1 MKATNKTLYTEK
13 SIVSETPREFC
24 RRVPST
30 YLGSSKTNT
39 NLIKEIFANSVDEV
53 VLEHGNTINV
63 IADIDKNRYVV
74 QDFGQGF
81 LINAGIDEKG
91 RTILQRSFEVMNTS
105 GKTTTDGVYSG
116 TSLGVNGVGAKA
128 SNWLSTKLIVR
139 TVRDGEYEKLWY
151 KDGLFE
157 KREVGKA
164 NEPSGTVVEWYPDP
178 QFFATNE
185 PDYNFLLVF
194 FEEVSAL
201 IPNLTTNFTYIK
213 GGKKKEHTF
222 HIPEGINYL
231 VTERVGDKELFSNR
245 FIVDRTMGSEK
256 ISMCLTYTSDYS
268 EKIVSFVNLGKTE
281 GGEHISAFKSVF
293 TRTLNKYA
301 QETNKLKAKEKNLT
315 SNELMEGLYVIFN
328 VTTTTVK
335 YDAQNKNVVDYI
347 DSTLI
352 NQTISGDFA
361 TWLMNNPNEA
371 DIILER
377 ALVARRAREAS
388 KKAKEKIRE
397 TAKKDK
403 TSLFGDFPTKL
414 ADAYPKNRNDR
425 SKCEIF
431 ICLKG
436 DTKIK
441 LLNGTDVEIESLV
454 DKKDFWV
461 YSSDLGGR
469 MVPAKV
475 SSVFKTQEVSRL
487 LRIRLSDGS
496 HVECTPEHK
505 FLDRLTGEWVE
516 AKTLVAGQSLYSIK
530 TKIGTRI
537 NTKDRPEIWIPG
549 HYTKYNS
556 KTRVKQGRW
565 VPLHRYIKS
574 FFEELKQGYDVHH
587 KDLNRLNND
596 PENLLQLPKK
606 EHLAIHNRINYD
618 NGIMKY
624 EDKHFT
630 EESRYRMQYG
640 SHFRTEEGVERQRE
654 AARKSWE
661 NDRHNPNRTWARYN
675 ANERYDEQGRDKTLV
690 AKYLKCVKAF
700 LDNGVDV
707 TPENW
712 KKHKQRL
719 LYPLAPNYTTIVD
732 VFGSIDTAIEEAKNY
747 NLSVISIEEVHYE
760 NAIPVYCLNVEN
772 EYHSFVLE
780 NGLVTHNC
788 EGDSASVNIKDTRDS
803 TFQACFPVRGKVL
816 NCLKATTD
824 KVYANAE
831 ISGLVKALGLK
842 VDENT
847 GKLVYDAK
855 KLRYSKIIIAC
866 FTGDTKVK
874 SLDGNSYS
882 FKELVDNNVKTLW
895 TYSIDKNGNVVP
907 SLAKNIRKIKETNK
921 LVKITLDNGKVIK
934 CTLDHKFMLPDLSYE
949 EAQNLKVGQSLMP
962 IYTKI
967 ENKHEMYF
975 DRNSGKYKYTHD
987 LVGNTILAKEK
998 EDALDRLQNEEHYP
1012 SQDHIC
1018 IHHKGVFAQNNSL
1031 NNTPE
1036 NLEWLTLKEHF
1047 IEHSKLN
1054 KTDRGKEYFR
1064 ELHKEG
1070 KLKNWGETY
1079 NGSEKHIE
1087 DVKNAWKE
1095 GKYANCYNHFAEYNK
1110 TQANKDSCKKSNS
1123 NPLHILHSKQTKS
1136 LKTLKYLIENGFE
1149 VNEENYNY
1157 NKCQGAVLFSNLN
1170 TLFSSLEEAIEL
1182 SNNVDISNY
1191 SLKREQD
1198 NNVEVWKRS
1207 RVASVIKKL
1216 VDKGLE
1222 LNEENYN
1229 SVRNKKDKDPK
1240 FETILTVFD
1249 SYDDA
1254 YEAGKHYNHKIV
1266 DIEYLDV
1273 ENEPVYCMEVPEYH
1287 NFLLDADVVIHNC
1300 DGDSDGNHIS
1310 LLLIT
1315 ALNWLCPEL
1324 LTNGHVY
1331 RVYSA
1336 LFKVTFPD
1344 GTYLLFQD
1352 DKSFDAWR
1360 EKNPNKKYK
1369 VTRAKGLGELTKEEA
1384 YEQLTQVSTR
1394 NLKQLEVSDY
1404 DEFMRVLTI
1413 AMGEDSTQR
1422 SELLDIHYEEMG
1434 VE

>member
-1 MKATNKTLYTEK
+1 MVKKDKTLYTET

-39 NLIKEIFANSVDEV
+39 NLIKEVYANSVDEA

-63 IADIDKNRYVV
+63 SVDIDKNKYVV

-81 LINAGIDEKG
+81 LINAGIDENG
-91 RTILQRSFEVMNTS
+91 ETVMQRSFDVMNTS
-105 GKTTTDGVYSG
+105 GKTSADGVYGGSA
-116 TSLGVNGVGAKA
+116 LGVNGIGAKLT
-128 SNWLSTKLIVR
+128 NWLSSKLIA
-139 TVRDGEYEKLWY
+139 TSVRDGEYEKLWF
-151 KDGLFE
+151 KDGIFQ
-157 KREVGKA
+157 KRELGKTS
-164 NEPSGTVVEWYPDP
+164 EHSGTTVEWYPDK
-178 QFFATNE
+178 QFFASNE
-185 PDYNFLLVF
+185 PDFSFLCEY
-194 FEEVSAL
+194 FEEIGAL
-201 IPNLTTNFTYIK
+201 VPNLTTNFTYNK
-213 GGKKKEHTF
+213 GGKEKKFTYF
-222 HIPEGINYL
+222 IPDGLDHL

-245 FIVDRTMGSEK
+245 FIIDRTIGTDS

-268 EKIVSFVNLGKTE
+268 DNITSFVNLGKTE
-281 GGEHISAFKSVF
+281 GGDHISAFKSVF

-335 YDAQNKNVVDYI
+335 YDAQNKSRI
-347 DSTLI
+347 DSIDANII

-361 TWLMNNPNEA
+361 TWLMNNPNES

-431 ICLKG
+431 I
-436 DTKIK
+436 
-441 LLNGTDVEIESLV
+441 
-454 DKKDFWV
+454 
-461 YSSDLGGR
+461 
-469 MVPAKV
+469 
-475 SSVFKTQEVSRL
+475 
-487 LRIRLSDGS
+487 
-496 HVECTPEHK
+496 
-505 FLDRLTGEWVE
+505 
-516 AKTLVAGQSLYSIK
+516 
-530 TKIGTRI
+530 
-537 NTKDRPEIWIPG
+537 
-549 HYTKYNS
+549 
-556 KTRVKQGRW
+556 
-565 VPLHRYIKS
+565 
-574 FFEELKQGYDVHH
+574 
-587 KDLNRLNND
+587 
-596 PENLLQLPKK
+596 
-606 EHLAIHNRINYD
+606 
-618 NGIMKY
+618 
-624 EDKHFT
+624 
-630 EESRYRMQYG
+630 
-640 SHFRTEEGVERQRE
+640 
-654 AARKSWE
+654 
-661 NDRHNPNRTWARYN
+661 
-675 ANERYDEQGRDKTLV
+675 
-690 AKYLKCVKAF
+690 
-700 LDNGVDV
+700 
-707 TPENW
+707 
-712 KKHKQRL
+712 
-719 LYPLAPNYTTIVD
+719 
-732 VFGSIDTAIEEAKNY
+732 
-747 NLSVISIEEVHYE
+747 
-760 NAIPVYCLNVEN
+760 
-772 EYHSFVLE
+772 
-780 NGLVTHNC
+780 C

-882 FKELVDNNVKTLW
+882 FKELVDNDVKTLW

-998 EDALDRLQNEEHYP
+998 EDALDRLQNEEHFP

-1054 KTDRGKEYFR
+1054 KTDKGKEYFR

-1110 TQANKDSCKKSNS
+1110 TQANRDSCKKSNS

-1136 LKTLKYLIENGFE
+1136 LKTIKYIIENGLE
-1149 VNEENYNY
+1149 INEENYNY

-1170 TLFSSLEEAIEL
+1170 TLFNSLDEAIEL
-1182 SNNVDISNY
+1182 SKDVDISNY

-1222 LNEENYN
+1222 LTEENYN
-1229 SVRNKKDKDPK
+1229 SVRSKSNKDPK

-1249 SYDDA
+1249 SYEDA

-1266 DIEYLDV
+1266 GIEYLDV

-1434 VE
+1434 EE

>member
-1 MKATNKTLYTEK
+1 MAKKDKTLYTET

-39 NLIKEIFANSVDEV
+39 NLIKEVYANSVDEA

-63 IADIDKNRYVV
+63 SVDIDKNKYVV

-81 LINAGIDEKG
+81 LINAGMDENG
-91 RTILQRSFEVMNTS
+91 ETVMQRSFDVMNTS
-105 GKTTTDGVYSG
+105 GKTSADGVYSG
-116 TSLGVNGVGAKA
+116 VALGVNGIGAKLT
-128 SNWLSTKLIVR
+128 NWLSSKLIA
-139 TVRDGEYEKLWY
+139 TSIRDGEYEKLWF
-151 KDGLFE
+151 KDGIFQ
-157 KREVGKA
+157 KRELGKTSEH
-164 NEPSGTVVEWYPDP
+164 NGTTVEWCPDK
-178 QFFATNE
+178 QFFTSNE
-185 PDYNFLLVF
+185 PDFSFLCEY
-194 FEEVSAL
+194 FEEIGAL
-201 IPNLTTNFTYIK
+201 VPNLTTNFTYTK
-213 GGKKKEHTF
+213 EGKEKKFTYF
-222 HIPEGINYL
+222 IPDGLDHL

-245 FIVDRTMGSEK
+245 FIIDRTIGTDS

-268 EKIVSFVNLGKTE
+268 DNITSFVNLGKTE

-335 YDAQNKNVVDYI
+335 YDAQNKSRI
-347 DSTLI
+347 DSIDANII

-414 ADAYPKNRNDR
+414 VDAYPKNRNDR
-425 SKCEIF
+425 SNCEIF

-441 LLNGTDVEIESLV
+441 LLNGTEPTIESLV
-454 DKKDFWV
+454 GKKEFLV
-461 YSSDLGGR
+461 YSSDLDGKTI
-469 MVPAKV
+469 PAKV
-475 SSVFKTQEVSRL
+475 SNVFKTQEVNKML
-487 LRIRLSDGS
+487 KITLSDGS

-505 FLDRLTGEWVE
+505 FLDRTTGEWVE
-516 AKTLVAGQSLYSIK
+516 AKELTIWQSLFTIEKAQDYKLSI
-530 TKIGTRI
+530 
-537 NTKDRPEIWIPG
+537 
-549 HYTKYNS
+549 
-556 KTRVKQGRW
+556 V
-565 VPLHRYIKS
+565 
-574 FFEELKQGYDVHH
+574 
-587 KDLNRLNND
+587 
-596 PENLLQLPKK
+596 
-606 EHLAIHNRINYD
+606 
-618 NGIMKY
+618 
-624 EDKHFT
+624 
-630 EESRYRMQYG
+630 
-640 SHFRTEEGVERQRE
+640 
-654 AARKSWE
+654 
-661 NDRHNPNRTWARYN
+661 
-675 ANERYDEQGRDKTLV
+675 
-690 AKYLKCVKAF
+690 
-700 LDNGVDV
+700 
-707 TPENW
+707 
-712 KKHKQRL
+712 
-719 LYPLAPNYTTIVD
+719 
-732 VFGSIDTAIEEAKNY
+732 
-747 NLSVISIEEVHYE
+747 SIEEVNYDYK
-760 NAIPVYCLNVEN
+760 IPVYCLSVDN
-772 EYHSFVLE
+772 EYHSFVLS
-780 NGLVTHNC
+780 NGLITHNC

-831 ISGLVKALGLK
+831 IAGLVKALGLK

-895 TYSIDKNGNVVP
+895 AYSIDKNGNVVP

-998 EDALDRLQNEEHYP
+998 EDALGRLQGEEHTP
-1012 SQDHIC
+1012 NQNSIC
-1018 IHHKGVFAQNNSL
+1018 VHHKGVFTQNNSL

-1036 NLEWLTLKEHF
+1036 NLEWLTSKEHF
-1047 IEHSKLN
+1047 IEHTKMN
-1054 KTDRGKEYFR
+1054 KI
-1064 ELHKEG
+1064 
-1070 KLKNWGETY
+1070 Y
-1079 NGSEKHIE
+1079 NGSEKHLSAL
-1087 DVKNAWKE
+1087 KKARQL
-1095 GKYANCYNHFAEYNK
+1095 GKYDGSSHFIEYNN

-1123 NPLHILHSKQTKS
+1123 NPLHIFHSNQTKA
-1136 LKTLKYLIENGFE
+1136 LKTIKYLVENNLG

-1170 TLFSSLEEAIEL
+1170 TLFNSLDEAIEL

-1266 DIEYLDV
+1266 NIEYLDV

-1287 NFLLDADVVIHNC
+1287 NFLLEGGIVAHNC

-1434 VE
+1434 EE

>member
-1 MKATNKTLYTEK
+1 MVKKDKTLYTET

-39 NLIKEIFANSVDEV
+39 NLIKEVYANSVDEA

-63 IADIDKNRYVV
+63 SVDIDKNKYVV

-81 LINAGIDEKG
+81 LINAGMDENG
-91 RTILQRSFEVMNTS
+91 ETVMQRSFDVMNTS
-105 GKTTTDGVYSG
+105 GKTSADGVYSG
-116 TSLGVNGVGAKA
+116 VALGVNGIGAKLT
-128 SNWLSTKLIVR
+128 NWLSSKLIA
-139 TVRDGEYEKLWY
+139 TSIRDGEYEKLWF
-151 KDGLFE
+151 KDGIFQ
-157 KREVGKA
+157 KRELGKTSEH
-164 NEPSGTVVEWYPDP
+164 NGTTVEWYPDK
-178 QFFATNE
+178 QFFTSNE
-185 PDYNFLLVF
+185 PDFSFLCEY
-194 FEEVSAL
+194 FEEIGAL
-201 IPNLTTNFTYIK
+201 VPNLTTNFTYTK
-213 GGKKKEHTF
+213 EGKEKKFTYF
-222 HIPEGINYL
+222 IPDGLDHL

-245 FIVDRTMGSEK
+245 FIIDRTIGTDS

-268 EKIVSFVNLGKTE
+268 DNITSFVNLGKTE

-335 YDAQNKNVVDYI
+335 YDAQNKSRI
-347 DSTLI
+347 DSIDANII

-431 ICLKG
+431 I
-436 DTKIK
+436 
-441 LLNGTDVEIESLV
+441 
-454 DKKDFWV
+454 
-461 YSSDLGGR
+461 
-469 MVPAKV
+469 
-475 SSVFKTQEVSRL
+475 
-487 LRIRLSDGS
+487 
-496 HVECTPEHK
+496 
-505 FLDRLTGEWVE
+505 
-516 AKTLVAGQSLYSIK
+516 
-530 TKIGTRI
+530 
-537 NTKDRPEIWIPG
+537 
-549 HYTKYNS
+549 
-556 KTRVKQGRW
+556 
-565 VPLHRYIKS
+565 
-574 FFEELKQGYDVHH
+574 
-587 KDLNRLNND
+587 
-596 PENLLQLPKK
+596 
-606 EHLAIHNRINYD
+606 
-618 NGIMKY
+618 
-624 EDKHFT
+624 
-630 EESRYRMQYG
+630 
-640 SHFRTEEGVERQRE
+640 
-654 AARKSWE
+654 
-661 NDRHNPNRTWARYN
+661 
-675 ANERYDEQGRDKTLV
+675 
-690 AKYLKCVKAF
+690 
-700 LDNGVDV
+700 
-707 TPENW
+707 
-712 KKHKQRL
+712 
-719 LYPLAPNYTTIVD
+719 
-732 VFGSIDTAIEEAKNY
+732 
-747 NLSVISIEEVHYE
+747 
-760 NAIPVYCLNVEN
+760 
-772 EYHSFVLE
+772 
-780 NGLVTHNC
+780 C

-895 TYSIDKNGNVVP
+895 AYSIDKNGNVVP
-907 SLAKNIRKIKETNK
+907 SLAKNIRKIKEVNK

-998 EDALDRLQNEEHYP
+998 EDALDRLQNEEHFP

-1054 KTDRGKEYFR
+1054 KTDKGKEYFR

-1110 TQANKDSCKKSNS
+1110 TQANRDSCKKSNS

-1136 LKTLKYLIENGFE
+1136 LKTIKYIIENGLE
-1149 VNEENYNY
+1149 INEENYNY

-1170 TLFSSLEEAIEL
+1170 TLFNSLEEAIEL
-1182 SNNVDISNY
+1182 SKDVDISNY

-1222 LNEENYN
+1222 LTEENYN
-1229 SVRNKKDKDPK
+1229 SVRSKSNKDPK

-1249 SYDDA
+1249 SYEDA

-1266 DIEYLDV
+1266 DIELLDV

-1434 VE
+1434 EE

>member
-1 MKATNKTLYTEK
+1 MVKKDKTLYTET
-13 SIVSETPREFC
+13 SISTEEPREFT
-24 RRVPST
+24 RRSTST

-53 VLEHGNTINV
+53 FIGHGDTINV
-63 IADIDKNRYVV
+63 LADIDNNKYVV

-105 GKTTTDGVYSG
+105 GKNSADGVYSG
-116 TSLGVNGVGAKA
+116 NALGKHGIGAKLA
-128 SNWLSTKLIVR
+128 NWLSTKLIVR
-139 TVRDGEYEKLWY
+139 TVRDGEYETLWY

-157 KREVGKA
+157 KREIGKA

-178 QFFATNE
+178 QFFTTNE

-213 GGKKKEHTF
+213 GGKKKEHAF

-281 GGEHISAFKSVF
+281 GGDHISAFKSVF
-293 TRTLNKYA
+293 TRTINKYA

-371 DIILER
+371 DIIIDR

-431 ICLKG
+431 I
-436 DTKIK
+436 
-441 LLNGTDVEIESLV
+441 
-454 DKKDFWV
+454 
-461 YSSDLGGR
+461 
-469 MVPAKV
+469 
-475 SSVFKTQEVSRL
+475 
-487 LRIRLSDGS
+487 
-496 HVECTPEHK
+496 
-505 FLDRLTGEWVE
+505 
-516 AKTLVAGQSLYSIK
+516 
-530 TKIGTRI
+530 
-537 NTKDRPEIWIPG
+537 
-549 HYTKYNS
+549 
-556 KTRVKQGRW
+556 
-565 VPLHRYIKS
+565 
-574 FFEELKQGYDVHH
+574 
-587 KDLNRLNND
+587 
-596 PENLLQLPKK
+596 
-606 EHLAIHNRINYD
+606 
-618 NGIMKY
+618 
-624 EDKHFT
+624 
-630 EESRYRMQYG
+630 
-640 SHFRTEEGVERQRE
+640 
-654 AARKSWE
+654 
-661 NDRHNPNRTWARYN
+661 
-675 ANERYDEQGRDKTLV
+675 
-690 AKYLKCVKAF
+690 
-700 LDNGVDV
+700 
-707 TPENW
+707 
-712 KKHKQRL
+712 
-719 LYPLAPNYTTIVD
+719 
-732 VFGSIDTAIEEAKNY
+732 
-747 NLSVISIEEVHYE
+747 
-760 NAIPVYCLNVEN
+760 
-772 EYHSFVLE
+772 
-780 NGLVTHNC
+780 C

-987 LVGNTILAKEK
+987 LVGNTILANEK
-998 EDALDRLQNEEHYP
+998 EDALNRLQDEEHVP
-1012 SQDHIC
+1012 NQNSIC
-1018 IHHKGVFAQNNSL
+1018 VHHKGVFNQNNSL

-1036 NLEWLTLKEHF
+1036 NLEWLTAKEHF
-1047 IEHSKLN
+1047 IEHSRYN
-1054 KTDRGKEYFR
+1054 KTEKGKEYFR

-1087 DVKNAWKE
+1087 DVKRAWQS

-1136 LKTLKYLIENGFE
+1136 LKSIKYLIENDLE

-1170 TLFSSLEEAIEL
+1170 TLFNSLDEAIEL
-1182 SNNVDISNY
+1182 SKNVDISNY
-1191 SLKREQD
+1191 ILKRD
-1198 NNVEVWKRS
+1198 IEVDTLVQKRS
-1207 RVASVIKKL
+1207 RVARVIKRL
-1216 VDKGLE
+1216 ADQGLE

-1229 SVRNKKDKDPK
+1229 SVRVTKDKDPK

-1394 NLKQLEVSDY
+1394 NLKQLEVADY
-1404 DEFMRVLTI
+1404 EEFMRVLTI

-1434 VE
+1434 EE

>member
-1 MKATNKTLYTEK
+1 MVKKKDKTLYTEN

-39 NLIKEIFANSVDEV
+39 NLIKEVYANSVDEA

-63 IADIDKNRYVV
+63 SVDIDKNKYIV

-81 LINAGIDEKG
+81 LINAGIDENG
-91 RTILQRSFEVMNTS
+91 ETVMQRSFDVMNTS
-105 GKTTTDGVYSG
+105 GKTSADGVYGGSA
-116 TSLGVNGVGAKA
+116 LGVNGIGAKLT
-128 SNWLSTKLIVR
+128 NWLSSKLIA
-139 TVRDGEYEKLWY
+139 TSVRDGEYEKLWF
-151 KDGLFE
+151 KDGIFQ
-157 KREVGKA
+157 KRELGKTS
-164 NEPSGTVVEWYPDP
+164 EHSGTTVEWYPDK
-178 QFFATNE
+178 QFFASNE
-185 PDYNFLLVF
+185 PDFSFLCEY
-194 FEEVSAL
+194 FEEIGAL
-201 IPNLTTNFTYIK
+201 VPNLTTNFTYIK
-213 GGKKKEHTF
+213 DGKEKKF
-222 HIPEGINYL
+222 VYYIPDGLDHL

-245 FIVDRTMGSEK
+245 FIIDRTIGTDS

-268 EKIVSFVNLGKTE
+268 DNITSFVNLGKTE

-335 YDAQNKNVVDYI
+335 YDAQNKSRI
-347 DSTLI
+347 DSI
-352 NQTISGDFA
+352 DANIISQTISGDFA

-431 ICLKG
+431 I
-436 DTKIK
+436 
-441 LLNGTDVEIESLV
+441 
-454 DKKDFWV
+454 
-461 YSSDLGGR
+461 
-469 MVPAKV
+469 
-475 SSVFKTQEVSRL
+475 
-487 LRIRLSDGS
+487 
-496 HVECTPEHK
+496 
-505 FLDRLTGEWVE
+505 
-516 AKTLVAGQSLYSIK
+516 
-530 TKIGTRI
+530 
-537 NTKDRPEIWIPG
+537 
-549 HYTKYNS
+549 
-556 KTRVKQGRW
+556 
-565 VPLHRYIKS
+565 
-574 FFEELKQGYDVHH
+574 
-587 KDLNRLNND
+587 
-596 PENLLQLPKK
+596 
-606 EHLAIHNRINYD
+606 
-618 NGIMKY
+618 
-624 EDKHFT
+624 
-630 EESRYRMQYG
+630 
-640 SHFRTEEGVERQRE
+640 
-654 AARKSWE
+654 
-661 NDRHNPNRTWARYN
+661 
-675 ANERYDEQGRDKTLV
+675 
-690 AKYLKCVKAF
+690 
-700 LDNGVDV
+700 
-707 TPENW
+707 
-712 KKHKQRL
+712 
-719 LYPLAPNYTTIVD
+719 
-732 VFGSIDTAIEEAKNY
+732 
-747 NLSVISIEEVHYE
+747 
-760 NAIPVYCLNVEN
+760 
-772 EYHSFVLE
+772 
-780 NGLVTHNC
+780 C

-987 LVGNTILAKEK
+987 LVGNTILANEK
-998 EDALDRLQNEEHYP
+998 EDALNRLQDEEHTP
-1012 SQDHIC
+1012 NQNSIC
-1018 IHHKGVFAQNNSL
+1018 VHHKGVFNQNNSL

-1036 NLEWLTLKEHF
+1036 NLEWLTSKEHF
-1047 IEHSKLN
+1047 IEHTKMN
-1054 KTDRGKEYFR
+1054 KI
-1064 ELHKEG
+1064 
-1070 KLKNWGETY
+1070 Y
-1079 NGSEKHIE
+1079 NGSEKHLS
-1087 DVKNAWKE
+1087 DLKKARQL
-1095 GKYANCYNHFAEYNK
+1095 GKYDGSSYFIEYNK

-1136 LKTLKYLIENGFE
+1136 LKSIKYLIENDLE

-1170 TLFSSLEEAIEL
+1170 TLFDSLDEAIEL
-1182 SNNVDISNY
+1182 SKNVDISNY
-1191 SLKREQD
+1191 ILKRD
-1198 NNVEVWKRS
+1198 IEVDTLVQKRS
-1207 RVASVIKKL
+1207 RVARVIKRL
-1216 VDKGLE
+1216 ADQGLE

-1229 SVRNKKDKDPK
+1229 SVRVTKDKDPK

-1394 NLKQLEVSDY
+1394 NLKQLEVADY

-1434 VE
+1434 EE

>member
-1 MKATNKTLYTEK
+1 MVKKDKTLYTET

-39 NLIKEIFANSVDEV
+39 NLIKEVYANSVDEA

-63 IADIDKNRYVV
+63 SVDIDKNKYVV

-81 LINAGIDEKG
+81 LINAGIDENG
-91 RTILQRSFEVMNTS
+91 ETVMQRSFDVMNTS
-105 GKTTTDGVYSG
+105 GKTSADGVYGGSA
-116 TSLGVNGVGAKA
+116 LGVNGIGAKLT
-128 SNWLSTKLIVR
+128 NWLSSKLIA
-139 TVRDGEYEKLWY
+139 TSVRDGEYEKLWF
-151 KDGLFE
+151 KDGIFQ
-157 KREVGKA
+157 KRELGKTS
-164 NEPSGTVVEWYPDP
+164 EHSGTTVEWYPDK
-178 QFFATNE
+178 QFFASNE
-185 PDYNFLLVF
+185 PDFSFLCEY
-194 FEEVSAL
+194 FEEIGAL
-201 IPNLTTNFTYIK
+201 VPNLTTNFTYIK
-213 GGKKKEHTF
+213 GGKEKKFTYF
-222 HIPEGINYL
+222 IPDGLDHL

-245 FIVDRTMGSEK
+245 FMIDRTIGTDS

-268 EKIVSFVNLGKTE
+268 DNITSFVNLGKTE

-335 YDAQNKNVVDYI
+335 YDAQNKSRI
-347 DSTLI
+347 DSIDANII

-388 KKAKEKIRE
+388 KRAKEKIRE

-431 ICLKG
+431 I
-436 DTKIK
+436 
-441 LLNGTDVEIESLV
+441 
-454 DKKDFWV
+454 
-461 YSSDLGGR
+461 
-469 MVPAKV
+469 
-475 SSVFKTQEVSRL
+475 
-487 LRIRLSDGS
+487 
-496 HVECTPEHK
+496 
-505 FLDRLTGEWVE
+505 
-516 AKTLVAGQSLYSIK
+516 
-530 TKIGTRI
+530 
-537 NTKDRPEIWIPG
+537 
-549 HYTKYNS
+549 
-556 KTRVKQGRW
+556 
-565 VPLHRYIKS
+565 
-574 FFEELKQGYDVHH
+574 
-587 KDLNRLNND
+587 
-596 PENLLQLPKK
+596 
-606 EHLAIHNRINYD
+606 
-618 NGIMKY
+618 
-624 EDKHFT
+624 
-630 EESRYRMQYG
+630 
-640 SHFRTEEGVERQRE
+640 
-654 AARKSWE
+654 
-661 NDRHNPNRTWARYN
+661 
-675 ANERYDEQGRDKTLV
+675 
-690 AKYLKCVKAF
+690 
-700 LDNGVDV
+700 
-707 TPENW
+707 
-712 KKHKQRL
+712 
-719 LYPLAPNYTTIVD
+719 
-732 VFGSIDTAIEEAKNY
+732 
-747 NLSVISIEEVHYE
+747 
-760 NAIPVYCLNVEN
+760 
-772 EYHSFVLE
+772 
-780 NGLVTHNC
+780 C

-895 TYSIDKNGNVVP
+895 AYSIDMNGNVVP
-907 SLAKNIRKIKETNK
+907 SLAKNIRKIKEVNK

-998 EDALDRLQNEEHYP
+998 EDALDRLQNEEHFP

-1054 KTDRGKEYFR
+1054 KTDNGKEYFR

-1110 TQANKDSCKKSNS
+1110 TQANRDSCKKSNS

-1136 LKTLKYLIENGFE
+1136 LKTIKYIIENGLE
-1149 VNEENYNY
+1149 INEENYNY

-1170 TLFSSLEEAIEL
+1170 TLFNSLDEAIEL
-1182 SNNVDISNY
+1182 SKDVDISNY

-1222 LNEENYN
+1222 LTEENYN
-1229 SVRNKKDKDPK
+1229 SVRSKSNKDPK

-1249 SYDDA
+1249 SYEDA

-1266 DIEYLDV
+1266 DIELLDV

-1434 VE
+1434 EE

>member
-1 MKATNKTLYTEK
+1 MVKKKDKTLYTEN

-39 NLIKEIFANSVDEV
+39 NLIKEVYANSVDEA

-63 IADIDKNRYVV
+63 SVDIDKNKYIV

-81 LINAGIDEKG
+81 LINAGIDENG
-91 RTILQRSFEVMNTS
+91 ETVMQRSFDVMNTS
-105 GKTTTDGVYSG
+105 GKTSADGVYGGSA
-116 TSLGVNGVGAKA
+116 LGVNGIGAKLT
-128 SNWLSTKLIVR
+128 NWLSSKLIA
-139 TVRDGEYEKLWY
+139 TSVRDGEYEKLWF
-151 KDGLFE
+151 KDGIFQ
-157 KREVGKA
+157 KRELGKTS
-164 NEPSGTVVEWYPDP
+164 EHSGTTVEWYPDK
-178 QFFATNE
+178 QFFASNE
-185 PDYNFLLVF
+185 PDFSFLCEY
-194 FEEVSAL
+194 FEEIGAL
-201 IPNLTTNFTYIK
+201 VPNLTTNFTYNK
-213 GGKKKEHTF
+213 GGKERKFTYF
-222 HIPEGINYL
+222 IPDGLDHL

-245 FIVDRTMGSEK
+245 FIIDRTIGTDS

-268 EKIVSFVNLGKTE
+268 DNITSFVNLGKTE

-335 YDAQNKNVVDYI
+335 YDAQNKSRI
-347 DSTLI
+347 DSIDANII

-431 ICLKG
+431 I
-436 DTKIK
+436 
-441 LLNGTDVEIESLV
+441 
-454 DKKDFWV
+454 
-461 YSSDLGGR
+461 
-469 MVPAKV
+469 
-475 SSVFKTQEVSRL
+475 
-487 LRIRLSDGS
+487 
-496 HVECTPEHK
+496 
-505 FLDRLTGEWVE
+505 
-516 AKTLVAGQSLYSIK
+516 
-530 TKIGTRI
+530 
-537 NTKDRPEIWIPG
+537 
-549 HYTKYNS
+549 
-556 KTRVKQGRW
+556 
-565 VPLHRYIKS
+565 
-574 FFEELKQGYDVHH
+574 
-587 KDLNRLNND
+587 
-596 PENLLQLPKK
+596 
-606 EHLAIHNRINYD
+606 
-618 NGIMKY
+618 
-624 EDKHFT
+624 
-630 EESRYRMQYG
+630 
-640 SHFRTEEGVERQRE
+640 
-654 AARKSWE
+654 
-661 NDRHNPNRTWARYN
+661 
-675 ANERYDEQGRDKTLV
+675 
-690 AKYLKCVKAF
+690 
-700 LDNGVDV
+700 
-707 TPENW
+707 
-712 KKHKQRL
+712 
-719 LYPLAPNYTTIVD
+719 
-732 VFGSIDTAIEEAKNY
+732 
-747 NLSVISIEEVHYE
+747 
-760 NAIPVYCLNVEN
+760 
-772 EYHSFVLE
+772 
-780 NGLVTHNC
+780 C

-987 LVGNTILAKEK
+987 LVGNTILANEK
-998 EDALDRLQNEEHYP
+998 EDALNRLQDEEHVP
-1012 SQDHIC
+1012 NQNSIC
-1018 IHHKGVFAQNNSL
+1018 VHHKGVFNQNNSL

-1036 NLEWLTLKEHF
+1036 NLEWLTAKEHF
-1047 IEHSKLN
+1047 IEHSRYN
-1054 KTDRGKEYFR
+1054 KTEKGKEYFR

-1087 DVKNAWKE
+1087 DVKRAWQS

-1136 LKTLKYLIENGFE
+1136 LKSIKYLIENDLE

-1170 TLFSSLEEAIEL
+1170 TLFNSLDEAIEL
-1182 SNNVDISNY
+1182 SKNVDISNY
-1191 SLKREQD
+1191 ILKRD
-1198 NNVEVWKRS
+1198 IEVDTLVQKRS
-1207 RVASVIKKL
+1207 RVARVIKRL
-1216 VDKGLE
+1216 ADQGLE

-1229 SVRNKKDKDPK
+1229 SVRVTKDKDPK

-1273 ENEPVYCMEVPEYH
+1273 ENESVYCMEVPEYH

-1394 NLKQLEVSDY
+1394 NLKQLEVADY

-1434 VE
+1434 EE

>member
-1 MKATNKTLYTEK
+1 MVKKKDKTLYTEN

-39 NLIKEIFANSVDEV
+39 NLIKEIYANSVDEA
-53 VLEHGNTINV
+53 VLGHGDTINV
-63 IADIDKNRYVV
+63 VVDIDKNRYVV

-81 LINAGIDEKG
+81 LINAGIDENG
-91 RTILQRSFEVMNTS
+91 ETVMQRSFDVMNTS
-105 GKTTTDGVYSG
+105 GKTSADGVYSG
-116 TSLGVNGVGAKA
+116 TSLGLNGCGAKLD
-128 SNWLSTKLIVR
+128 NWLSKKLIAKS
-139 TVRDGEYEKLWY
+139 VRDGEYEKLWF
-151 KDGLFE
+151 KDGIFQ
-157 KREVGKA
+157 KRELGKT
-164 NEPSGTVVEWYPDP
+164 NEPSGTIVEWYPDE
-178 QFFATNE
+178 QFFVSNE
-185 PDYNFLLVF
+185 PDFSFLCNY
-194 FEEVSAL
+194 FEEIGAL
-201 IPNLTTNFTYIK
+201 VPNLTTNFTYIK
-213 GGKKKEHTF
+213 NGVEKKFKYYT
-222 HIPEGINYL
+222 PEGLCHLI
-231 VTERVGDKELFSNR
+231 TERVGDKELFSNR

-281 GGEHISAFKSVF
+281 GGDHISAFKSVF

-441 LLNGTDVEIESLV
+441 LLNGTDVEIESLI

-469 MVPAKV
+469 MIPAKV

-487 LRIRLSDGS
+487 LRITLSDGS
-496 HVECTPEHK
+496 YVECTPEHK

-516 AKTLVAGQSLYSIK
+516 AKELTVGQSLFTIEKAQDYKLSI
-530 TKIGTRI
+530 
-537 NTKDRPEIWIPG
+537 
-549 HYTKYNS
+549 
-556 KTRVKQGRW
+556 V
-565 VPLHRYIKS
+565 
-574 FFEELKQGYDVHH
+574 
-587 KDLNRLNND
+587 
-596 PENLLQLPKK
+596 
-606 EHLAIHNRINYD
+606 
-618 NGIMKY
+618 
-624 EDKHFT
+624 
-630 EESRYRMQYG
+630 
-640 SHFRTEEGVERQRE
+640 
-654 AARKSWE
+654 
-661 NDRHNPNRTWARYN
+661 
-675 ANERYDEQGRDKTLV
+675 
-690 AKYLKCVKAF
+690 
-700 LDNGVDV
+700 
-707 TPENW
+707 
-712 KKHKQRL
+712 
-719 LYPLAPNYTTIVD
+719 
-732 VFGSIDTAIEEAKNY
+732 
-747 NLSVISIEEVHYE
+747 SIEEVNYTHK
-760 NAIPVYCLNVEN
+760 IPVYCLTVDN

-780 NGLVTHNC
+780 NGLITHNC

-895 TYSIDKNGNVVP
+895 TYSIDKNGDVVP
-907 SLAKNIRKIKETNK
+907 SLAKNIRKIKEVNK

-967 ENKHEMYF
+967 ENKYEMYF

-998 EDALDRLQNEEHYP
+998 EDALDRLQNEEHFP

-1054 KTDRGKEYFR
+1054 KTDKGKEYFR

-1087 DVKNAWKE
+1087 DVKNAWEE

-1110 TQANKDSCKKSNS
+1110 TQANRDSCKKSNS

-1136 LKTLKYLIENGFE
+1136 LKTIKYIIENGLE
-1149 VNEENYNY
+1149 INEENYNY

-1170 TLFSSLEEAIEL
+1170 TLFNSLDEAIEL
-1182 SNNVDISNY
+1182 SKDVDISNY

-1198 NNVEVWKRS
+1198 NNVEVWRRS

-1229 SVRNKKDKDPK
+1229 SVRSKKDKDPK

-1249 SYDDA
+1249 SYEDA

-1266 DIEYLDV
+1266 GIEYLDV

-1394 NLKQLEVSDY
+1394 NLKQLEVADY

-1434 VE
+1434 EE

>member
-1 MKATNKTLYTEK
+1 MVKKDKTLYTET
-13 SIVSETPREFC
+13 SIISETPREFC

-39 NLIKEIFANSVDEV
+39 NLIKEIYANSVDEV
-53 VLEHGNTINV
+53 VLGHGDIINV
-63 IADIDKNRYVV
+63 IVDIDKNRYVV

-81 LINAGIDEKG
+81 LINAGIDENG
-91 RTILQRSFEVMNTS
+91 ETIMQRSFDVMNTS
-105 GKTTTDGVYSG
+105 GKTSADGVYSG
-116 TSLGVNGVGAKA
+116 TSLGLNGCGAKLD
-128 SNWLSTKLIVR
+128 NWLSKKLIAKS
-139 TVRDGEYEKLWY
+139 VRDGEYEKLWF
-151 KDGLFE
+151 KDGIFQ
-157 KREVGKA
+157 KRELGKT
-164 NEPSGTVVEWYPDP
+164 NESSGTIVEWYPDE
-178 QFFATNE
+178 QFFASNE
-185 PDYNFLLVF
+185 PDFSFLCNY
-194 FEEVSAL
+194 FEEICAL
-201 IPNLTTNFTYIK
+201 VPNLTTNFTYIK
-213 GGKKKEHTF
+213 NGVEKKFKYHT
-222 HIPEGINYL
+222 PEGLYHLI
-231 VTERVGDKELFSNR
+231 TERVGDKELFSNR
-245 FIVDRTMGSEK
+245 FLVDRTMGSEK

-281 GGEHISAFKSVF
+281 GGDHISAFKSVF

-315 SNELMEGLYVIFN
+315 SAELMEGLYVIFN

-361 TWLMNNPNEA
+361 TWLMSNPNEA
-371 DIILER
+371 DIIIDR

-454 DKKDFWV
+454 DKKDFWA
-461 YSSDLGGR
+461 YSSDLDGR
-469 MVPAKV
+469 MVPAKI
-475 SSVFKTQEVSRL
+475 SSVFKTQDVTKL
-487 LRIRLSDGS
+487 LKITLSDGS
-496 HVECTPEHK
+496 HVECTPEHR

-516 AKTLVAGQSLYSIK
+516 AKTLVVGQSLYSIK

-565 VPLHRYIKS
+565 IPLHRYVKS

-587 KDLNRLNND
+587 KDLNRLNNE
-596 PENLLQLPKK
+596 PENLLQIPKK

-624 EDKHFT
+624 EDKHFS

-640 SHFRTEEGVERQRE
+640 SHFRTEEGIERQRE

-661 NDRHNPNRTWARYN
+661 RDRHNPNRTWARYN
-675 ANERYDEQGRDKTLV
+675 TNERYDECGRDKTFV
-690 AKYLKCVKAF
+690 AKYLKCIKIF
-700 LDNGVDV
+700 LDNNLEV
-707 TPENW
+707 TEGNW
-712 KKHKQRL
+712 EKHKQRL
-719 LYPLAPNYTTIVD
+719 LYPSAPNYKTIVNM
-732 VFGSIDTAIEEAKNY
+732 FGSIDIAIEEAKNY
-747 NLSVISIEEVHYE
+747 NLSVLSIEEVHYE

-998 EDALDRLQNEEHYP
+998 EDALNRLQDEEHVP
-1012 SQDHIC
+1012 NQNSIC
-1018 IHHKGVFAQNNSL
+1018 VHHKGVFNQNNSL

-1036 NLEWLTLKEHF
+1036 NLEWLTSKEHF
-1047 IEHSKLN
+1047 IEHTKMN
-1054 KTDRGKEYFR
+1054 KI
-1064 ELHKEG
+1064 
-1070 KLKNWGETY
+1070 Y
-1079 NGSEKHIE
+1079 NGSEKHLS
-1087 DVKNAWKE
+1087 DLKKARQL
-1095 GKYANCYNHFAEYNK
+1095 GKYDGSSHFIEYNK
-1110 TQANKDSCKKSNS
+1110 TQANKDSCKRSNS

-1136 LKTLKYLIENGFE
+1136 LKTIKYLIENGLE

-1170 TLFSSLEEAIEL
+1170 TLFNSLEEAIEL
-1182 SNNVDISNY
+1182 SKSVDISNY

-1198 NNVEVWKRS
+1198 NNVEVWRRS

-1229 SVRNKKDKDPK
+1229 SVRSKKDKDPK

-1249 SYDDA
+1249 SYEDA

-1266 DIEYLDV
+1266 GIEFLDV
-1273 ENEPVYCMEVPEYH
+1273 ENEPVYCMEVVDYH
-1287 NFLLDADVVIHNC
+1287 NFLLDSDVVVHNC

-1434 VE
+1434 EE

>member
-1 MKATNKTLYTEK
+1 MIKKDKTLYTET
-13 SIVSETPREFC
+13 SISTEEPREFT
-24 RRVPST
+24 RRSTST

-53 VLEHGNTINV
+53 FIGHGDTINV
-63 IADIDKNRYVV
+63 LTDIDNNRYVV

-105 GKTTTDGVYSG
+105 GKNSADGVYSG
-116 TSLGVNGVGAKA
+116 NALGKHGIGAKLA
-128 SNWLSTKLIVR
+128 NWLSTKLIVR

-157 KREVGKA
+157 KREVGKT
-164 NEPSGTVVEWYPDP
+164 NESSGTVVEWYPDP
-178 QFFATNE
+178 QFFTTNE

-213 GGKKKEHTF
+213 DGKKKEHTF
-222 HIPEGINYL
+222 HIPDGINYL
-231 VTERVGDKELFSNR
+231 VTERVGDEELFSNR
-245 FIVDRTMGSEK
+245 FLVDRTMGSEK

-281 GGEHISAFKSVF
+281 GGDHISAFKSVF

-315 SNELMEGLYVIFN
+315 SSELMEGLYVIFN

-377 ALVARRAREAS
+377 ALVARRAKEAS

-414 ADAYPKNRNDR
+414 VDAYPKNRNDR
-425 SKCEIF
+425 SNCEIF

-441 LLNGTDVEIESLV
+441 LLNGTDVEIESLI
-454 DKKDFWV
+454 DKKDFWA
-461 YSSDLGGR
+461 YSSDLDGR
-469 MVPAKV
+469 MIPAKV
-475 SSVFKTQEVSRL
+475 SRVFKTQEVNKL
-487 LRIRLSDGS
+487 LRITLSDS
-496 HVECTPEHK
+496 SYVECTPEHK

-516 AKTLVAGQSLYSIK
+516 AKTLVTGQSLYSIK
-530 TKIGTRI
+530 TRIGT
-537 NTKDRPEIWIPG
+537 NFSMVGRPEIWIPG
-549 HYTKYNS
+549 HYTKSTS
-556 KTRVKQGRW
+556 KTRRNQGKW
-565 VPLHRYIKS
+565 IPLHRYVKS
-574 FFEELKQGYDVHH
+574 FFEELKIGYDVHH
-587 KDLNRLNND
+587 KDLNKLNNE
-596 PENLLQLPKK
+596 PENLLQVTKK

-618 NGIMKY
+618 NGIMEY
-624 EDKHFT
+624 ENKHFT

-640 SHFRTEEGVERQRE
+640 SHFRTEEGIERQRE

-661 NDRHNPNRTWARYN
+661 NDRHNPNRIWARYN
-675 ANERYDEQGRDKTLV
+675 ANERYDECGRDKTVV
-690 AKYLKCVKAF
+690 AKYLKCVKTF
-700 LDNGVDV
+700 LDNGIEV
-707 TPENW
+707 TADNW
-712 KKHKQRL
+712 AKHKQEL
-719 LYPLAPNYTTIVD
+719 LYALAPNYQTIVEM
-732 VFGSIDTAIEEAKNY
+732 FGSIETAIEEAKNY
-747 NLSVISIEEVHYE
+747 NLSVVSIEEVTYE
-760 NAIPVYCLNVEN
+760 NAIPVYCLTVEN
-772 EYHSFVLE
+772 DYHSFVLS

-831 ISGLVKALGLK
+831 IAGLVKALGLK

-866 FTGDTKVK
+866 FPGDTKVK

-998 EDALDRLQNEEHYP
+998 EDALCRLQGEEHTP
-1012 SQDHIC
+1012 NQNSIC
-1018 IHHKGVFAQNNSL
+1018 VHHKGVFTQNNSL

-1036 NLEWLTLKEHF
+1036 NLEWVTSKEHF
-1047 IEHSKLN
+1047 IEHTKMN
-1054 KTDRGKEYFR
+1054 KI
-1064 ELHKEG
+1064 
-1070 KLKNWGETY
+1070 Y
-1079 NGSEKHIE
+1079 NGSEKHLS
-1087 DVKNAWKE
+1087 DLKKARQL
-1095 GKYANCYNHFAEYNK
+1095 GKYDGSSHFIEYNK

-1123 NPLHILHSKQTKS
+1123 NPLHIFHSNQTKA
-1136 LKTLKYLIENGFE
+1136 LKTIKYLVENNLG

-1157 NKCQGAVLFSNLN
+1157 NKCQGAALFSNLN
-1170 TLFSSLEEAIEL
+1170 TLFNSLDEAIEL

-1266 DIEYLDV
+1266 NIEYLDV

-1287 NFLLDADVVIHNC
+1287 NFLLDAGVVIHNC

-1344 GTYLLFQD
+1344 GAYLLFQD

-1434 VE
+1434 EE

>member
-1 MKATNKTLYTEK
+1 MVKKDKTLYTET

-39 NLIKEIFANSVDEV
+39 NLIKEVYANSVDEA

-63 IADIDKNRYVV
+63 SVDIDKNKYVV

-81 LINAGIDEKG
+81 LINAGMDENG
-91 RTILQRSFEVMNTS
+91 ETVMQRSFDVMNTS
-105 GKTTTDGVYSG
+105 GKTSADGVYGGSA
-116 TSLGVNGVGAKA
+116 LGVNGIGAKLT
-128 SNWLSTKLIVR
+128 NWLSSKLIA
-139 TVRDGEYEKLWY
+139 TSVRDGEYEKLWF
-151 KDGLFE
+151 KDGIFQ
-157 KREVGKA
+157 KRELGKTS
-164 NEPSGTVVEWYPDP
+164 EHSGTTVEWYPDK
-178 QFFATNE
+178 QFFTSNE
-185 PDYNFLLVF
+185 PDFSFLCEY
-194 FEEVSAL
+194 FEEIGAL
-201 IPNLTTNFTYIK
+201 VPNLTTNFTYIK
-213 GGKKKEHTF
+213 DGKEKKFTYF
-222 HIPEGINYL
+222 IPDGLDHL

-245 FIVDRTMGSEK
+245 FIIDRTIGTDS

-268 EKIVSFVNLGKTE
+268 DNITSFVNLGKTE

-335 YDAQNKNVVDYI
+335 YDAQNKSRI
-347 DSTLI
+347 DSIDANII

-414 ADAYPKNRNDR
+414 VDAYPKNRNDR
-425 SKCEIF
+425 SNCEIF

-441 LLNGTDVEIESLV
+441 LLNGTEPTIESLV
-454 DKKDFWV
+454 GKKEFLV
-461 YSSDLGGR
+461 YSSDLDGKTI
-469 MVPAKV
+469 PAKV
-475 SSVFKTQEVSRL
+475 SNVFKTQEVNKML
-487 LRIRLSDGS
+487 KITLSDGS

-505 FLDRLTGEWVE
+505 FLDRLSGKWIE
-516 AKTLVAGQSLYSIK
+516 AKELTVGQSLFTIKKAQDYKLSI
-530 TKIGTRI
+530 
-537 NTKDRPEIWIPG
+537 
-549 HYTKYNS
+549 
-556 KTRVKQGRW
+556 V
-565 VPLHRYIKS
+565 
-574 FFEELKQGYDVHH
+574 
-587 KDLNRLNND
+587 
-596 PENLLQLPKK
+596 
-606 EHLAIHNRINYD
+606 
-618 NGIMKY
+618 
-624 EDKHFT
+624 
-630 EESRYRMQYG
+630 
-640 SHFRTEEGVERQRE
+640 
-654 AARKSWE
+654 
-661 NDRHNPNRTWARYN
+661 
-675 ANERYDEQGRDKTLV
+675 
-690 AKYLKCVKAF
+690 
-700 LDNGVDV
+700 
-707 TPENW
+707 
-712 KKHKQRL
+712 
-719 LYPLAPNYTTIVD
+719 
-732 VFGSIDTAIEEAKNY
+732 
-747 NLSVISIEEVHYE
+747 SIEEVNYTHK
-760 NAIPVYCLNVEN
+760 IPVYCLTVDN

-780 NGLVTHNC
+780 NGLITHNC

-824 KVYANAE
+824 RVYANAE
-831 ISGLVKALGLK
+831 IAGLVKALGLK

-895 TYSIDKNGNVVP
+895 AYSIDKNGNVVP
-907 SLAKNIRKIKETNK
+907 SLAKNIRKIKEVNK

-998 EDALDRLQNEEHYP
+998 EDALDRLKDEEHSP

-1018 IHHKGVFAQNNSL
+1018 IHHKGVFDQNNSL

-1036 NLEWLTLKEHF
+1036 NLEWLTAKEHF
-1047 IEHSKLN
+1047 IEHSKYN
-1054 KTDRGKEYFR
+1054 KTEKGKEYFR

-1087 DVKNAWKE
+1087 DVKRAWQL
-1095 GKYANCYNHFAEYNK
+1095 GKYANCYNHFADYNK
-1110 TQANKDSCKKSNS
+1110 TQANKESCKKSNS
-1123 NPLHILHSKQTKS
+1123 NPLHIFHSKQTKS
-1136 LKTLKYLIENGFE
+1136 LKTIKYLIENGLE

-1170 TLFSSLEEAIEL
+1170 TLFNSLEEAIEL
-1182 SNNVDISNY
+1182 SKSVDISNY
-1191 SLKREQD
+1191 SLKIEQD

-1216 VDKGLE
+1216 VDKGLK
-1222 LNEENYN
+1222 LTEENYN
-1229 SVRNKKDKDPK
+1229 SVRSKSNKDPK

-1249 SYDDA
+1249 SYEDA

-1266 DIEYLDV
+1266 GIEYLDV

-1434 VE
+1434 EE

>member
-1 MKATNKTLYTEK
+1 MVKKDKTLYTET

-39 NLIKEIFANSVDEV
+39 NLIKEVYANSVDEA

-63 IADIDKNRYVV
+63 SVDIDKNKYVV

-81 LINAGIDEKG
+81 LINAGIDENG
-91 RTILQRSFEVMNTS
+91 ETVMQRSFDVMNTS
-105 GKTTTDGVYSG
+105 GKTSADGVYGGSA
-116 TSLGVNGVGAKA
+116 LGVNGIGAKLT
-128 SNWLSTKLIVR
+128 NWLSSKLIA
-139 TVRDGEYEKLWY
+139 TSVRDGEYEKLWF
-151 KDGLFE
+151 KDGIFQ
-157 KREVGKA
+157 KRELGKTS
-164 NEPSGTVVEWYPDP
+164 EHSGTTVEWYPDK
-178 QFFATNE
+178 QFFASNE
-185 PDYNFLLVF
+185 PDFSFLCEY
-194 FEEVSAL
+194 FEEIGAL
-201 IPNLTTNFTYIK
+201 VPNLTTNFTYIK
-213 GGKKKEHTF
+213 VGKEKKFTYF
-222 HIPEGINYL
+222 IPDGLDHL

-245 FIVDRTMGSEK
+245 FIIDRTIGTDS

-268 EKIVSFVNLGKTE
+268 DNITSFVNLGKTE

-335 YDAQNKNVVDYI
+335 YDAQNKSRI
-347 DSTLI
+347 DSIDANII

-441 LLNGTDVEIESLV
+441 LLNGTDVEIESLI
-454 DKKDFWV
+454 DKKDFWA
-461 YSSDLGGR
+461 YSSDLDGR
-469 MVPAKV
+469 MIPAKV
-475 SSVFKTQEVSRL
+475 SRVFKTQEVNKL
-487 LRIRLSDGS
+487 LRITLSDGS
-496 HVECTPEHK
+496 YVECTPEHK

-516 AKTLVAGQSLYSIK
+516 AKTLVTGQSLYSIK
-530 TKIGTRI
+530 TRIGT
-537 NTKDRPEIWIPG
+537 NFSMVGRPEIWIPG
-549 HYTKYNS
+549 HYTKSTS
-556 KTRVKQGRW
+556 KTRRNQGKW
-565 VPLHRYIKS
+565 IPLHRYVKS
-574 FFEELKQGYDVHH
+574 FFEELKIGYDVHH
-587 KDLNRLNND
+587 KDLNKLNNE
-596 PENLLQLPKK
+596 PENLLQVTKK

-618 NGIMKY
+618 NGIMEY
-624 EDKHFT
+624 ENKHFT

-640 SHFRTEEGVERQRE
+640 SRFRTEEGVERQKE
-654 AARKSWE
+654 AARRSWK

-675 ANERYDEQGRDKTLV
+675 ANERYDEYGRDKTIV
-690 AKYLKCVKAF
+690 AKYLKCVKTF
-700 LDNGVDV
+700 LDNNIEV
-707 TPENW
+707 TADNW
-712 KKHKQRL
+712 EKYKQEL
-719 LYPLAPNYTTIVD
+719 LYALAPNYQTIVEM
-732 VFGSIDTAIEEAKNY
+732 FGSIDTVIEEAKNY
-747 NLSVISIEEVHYE
+747 NLSVVSIEEVTYE
-760 NAIPVYCLNVEN
+760 NAIPVYCLTVEN
-772 EYHSFVLE
+772 DYHSFVLS
-780 NGLVTHNC
+780 NGLITHNC

-998 EDALDRLQNEEHYP
+998 EDALNRLQDEEHVP
-1012 SQDHIC
+1012 NQNSIC
-1018 IHHKGVFAQNNSL
+1018 VHHKGVFNQNNSL

-1036 NLEWLTLKEHF
+1036 NLEWLTAKEHF
-1047 IEHSKLN
+1047 IEHSRYN
-1054 KTDRGKEYFR
+1054 KTEKGKEYFR

-1087 DVKNAWKE
+1087 DVKRAWQS

-1136 LKTLKYLIENGFE
+1136 LKSIKYLIENDLE

-1170 TLFSSLEEAIEL
+1170 TLFNSLDEAIEL
-1182 SNNVDISNY
+1182 SKNVDISNY
-1191 SLKREQD
+1191 ILKRD
-1198 NNVEVWKRS
+1198 IEVDTLVQKRS
-1207 RVASVIKKL
+1207 RVARVIKRL
-1216 VDKGLE
+1216 ADQGLE

-1229 SVRNKKDKDPK
+1229 SVRVTKDKDPK

-1344 GTYLLFQD
+1344 GAYLLFQD

-1394 NLKQLEVSDY
+1394 NLKQLEVADY

-1434 VE
+1434 EE

>member
-1 MKATNKTLYTEK
+1 MVKKKDKTLYTEN

-39 NLIKEIFANSVDEV
+39 NLIKEVYANSVDEA

-63 IADIDKNRYVV
+63 SVDIDKNKYIV

-81 LINAGIDEKG
+81 LINAGIDENG
-91 RTILQRSFEVMNTS
+91 ETVMQRSFDVMNTS
-105 GKTTTDGVYSG
+105 GKTSADGVYGGSA
-116 TSLGVNGVGAKA
+116 LGVNGIGAKLT
-128 SNWLSTKLIVR
+128 NWLSSKLIA
-139 TVRDGEYEKLWY
+139 TSVRDGEYEKLWF
-151 KDGLFE
+151 KDGIFQ
-157 KREVGKA
+157 KRELGKTS
-164 NEPSGTVVEWYPDP
+164 EHSGTTVEWYPDK
-178 QFFATNE
+178 QFFASNE
-185 PDYNFLLVF
+185 PDFSFLCEY
-194 FEEVSAL
+194 FEEIGAL
-201 IPNLTTNFTYIK
+201 VPNLTTNFTYIK
-213 GGKKKEHTF
+213 DGKEKKF
-222 HIPEGINYL
+222 AYYIPDGLDHL

-245 FIVDRTMGSEK
+245 FIIDRTIGTDS

-268 EKIVSFVNLGKTE
+268 DNITSFVNLGKTE

-335 YDAQNKNVVDYI
+335 YDAQNKSRI
-347 DSTLI
+347 DSIDANII

-431 ICLKG
+431 I
-436 DTKIK
+436 
-441 LLNGTDVEIESLV
+441 
-454 DKKDFWV
+454 
-461 YSSDLGGR
+461 
-469 MVPAKV
+469 
-475 SSVFKTQEVSRL
+475 
-487 LRIRLSDGS
+487 
-496 HVECTPEHK
+496 
-505 FLDRLTGEWVE
+505 
-516 AKTLVAGQSLYSIK
+516 
-530 TKIGTRI
+530 
-537 NTKDRPEIWIPG
+537 
-549 HYTKYNS
+549 
-556 KTRVKQGRW
+556 
-565 VPLHRYIKS
+565 
-574 FFEELKQGYDVHH
+574 
-587 KDLNRLNND
+587 
-596 PENLLQLPKK
+596 
-606 EHLAIHNRINYD
+606 
-618 NGIMKY
+618 
-624 EDKHFT
+624 
-630 EESRYRMQYG
+630 
-640 SHFRTEEGVERQRE
+640 
-654 AARKSWE
+654 
-661 NDRHNPNRTWARYN
+661 
-675 ANERYDEQGRDKTLV
+675 
-690 AKYLKCVKAF
+690 
-700 LDNGVDV
+700 
-707 TPENW
+707 
-712 KKHKQRL
+712 
-719 LYPLAPNYTTIVD
+719 
-732 VFGSIDTAIEEAKNY
+732 
-747 NLSVISIEEVHYE
+747 
-760 NAIPVYCLNVEN
+760 
-772 EYHSFVLE
+772 
-780 NGLVTHNC
+780 C

-998 EDALDRLQNEEHYP
+998 EDALNRLQDEEHVP
-1012 SQDHIC
+1012 NQNSIC
-1018 IHHKGVFAQNNSL
+1018 VHHKGVFNQNNSL

-1036 NLEWLTLKEHF
+1036 NLEWLTAKEHF
-1047 IEHSKLN
+1047 IEHSRYN
-1054 KTDRGKEYFR
+1054 KTEKGKEYFR

-1079 NGSEKHIE
+1079 NGSEKHVE
-1087 DVKNAWKE
+1087 DVKRAWQS

-1110 TQANKDSCKKSNS
+1110 TQANRDSCKKSNS

-1157 NKCQGAVLFSNLN
+1157 NKCQGAVPFSNLN
-1170 TLFSSLEEAIEL
+1170 TLFNSLEEAIEL
-1182 SNNVDISNY
+1182 SKDVNISNY
-1191 SLKREQD
+1191 VLKREQD
-1198 NNVEVWKRS
+1198 NNVEVQKRS
-1207 RVASVIKKL
+1207 RVARVINRL
-1216 VDKGLE
+1216 TDQGLE

-1229 SVRNKKDKDPK
+1229 SVRVTKDKDPK

-1434 VE
+1434 EE

>member
-1 MKATNKTLYTEK
+1 M
-13 SIVSETPREFC
+13 
-24 RRVPST
+24 
-30 YLGSSKTNT
+30 
-39 NLIKEIFANSVDEV
+39 
-53 VLEHGNTINV
+53 
-63 IADIDKNRYVV
+63 
-74 QDFGQGF
+74 
-81 LINAGIDEKG
+81 
-91 RTILQRSFEVMNTS
+91 QRSFDVMNTS
-105 GKTTTDGVYSG
+105 GKTSADGVYSG
-116 TSLGVNGVGAKA
+116 TSLGLNGCGAKLD
-128 SNWLSTKLIVR
+128 NWLSKKLIAKS
-139 TVRDGEYEKLWY
+139 VRDGEYEKLWF
-151 KDGLFE
+151 KDGIFQ
-157 KREVGKA
+157 KRELGKT
-164 NEPSGTVVEWYPDP
+164 NESSGTIVEWYPDE
-178 QFFATNE
+178 QFFASNE
-185 PDYNFLLVF
+185 PDFSFLCNY
-194 FEEVSAL
+194 FEEICAL
-201 IPNLTTNFTYIK
+201 VPNLTTNFTYIK
-213 GGKKKEHTF
+213 NGVEKKFKYHT
-222 HIPEGINYL
+222 PEGLRHLI
-231 VTERVGDKELFSNR
+231 TERVGDKELFSNR
-245 FIVDRTMGSEK
+245 FIVDRAMGSEK

-293 TRTLNKYA
+293 TRTINKYA

-371 DIILER
+371 DIIIDR

-431 ICLKG
+431 I
-436 DTKIK
+436 
-441 LLNGTDVEIESLV
+441 
-454 DKKDFWV
+454 
-461 YSSDLGGR
+461 
-469 MVPAKV
+469 
-475 SSVFKTQEVSRL
+475 
-487 LRIRLSDGS
+487 
-496 HVECTPEHK
+496 
-505 FLDRLTGEWVE
+505 
-516 AKTLVAGQSLYSIK
+516 
-530 TKIGTRI
+530 
-537 NTKDRPEIWIPG
+537 
-549 HYTKYNS
+549 
-556 KTRVKQGRW
+556 
-565 VPLHRYIKS
+565 
-574 FFEELKQGYDVHH
+574 
-587 KDLNRLNND
+587 
-596 PENLLQLPKK
+596 
-606 EHLAIHNRINYD
+606 
-618 NGIMKY
+618 
-624 EDKHFT
+624 
-630 EESRYRMQYG
+630 
-640 SHFRTEEGVERQRE
+640 
-654 AARKSWE
+654 
-661 NDRHNPNRTWARYN
+661 
-675 ANERYDEQGRDKTLV
+675 
-690 AKYLKCVKAF
+690 
-700 LDNGVDV
+700 
-707 TPENW
+707 
-712 KKHKQRL
+712 
-719 LYPLAPNYTTIVD
+719 
-732 VFGSIDTAIEEAKNY
+732 
-747 NLSVISIEEVHYE
+747 
-760 NAIPVYCLNVEN
+760 
-772 EYHSFVLE
+772 
-780 NGLVTHNC
+780 C

-895 TYSIDKNGNVVP
+895 AYSIDKNGNVVP
-907 SLAKNIRKIKETNK
+907 SLAKNIRKIKEVNK

-998 EDALDRLQNEEHYP
+998 EDALDRLQNEEHFP

-1054 KTDRGKEYFR
+1054 KTDKGKEYFR

-1136 LKTLKYLIENGFE
+1136 LKTIKYIIENGLE
-1149 VNEENYNY
+1149 INEENYNY

-1170 TLFSSLEEAIEL
+1170 TLFNSLEEAIEL
-1182 SNNVDISNY
+1182 SKDVDISNY

-1222 LNEENYN
+1222 LTEENYN
-1229 SVRNKKDKDPK
+1229 SVRSKSNKDPK

-1249 SYDDA
+1249 SYEDA

-1266 DIEYLDV
+1266 DIELLDV

-1434 VE
+1434 EE

>member
-1 MKATNKTLYTEK
+1 MVKKDKTLYTET

-39 NLIKEIFANSVDEV
+39 NLIKEVYANSVDEA

-63 IADIDKNRYVV
+63 SVDIDKNKYVV

-81 LINAGIDEKG
+81 LINAGIDENG
-91 RTILQRSFEVMNTS
+91 ETVMQRSFDVMNTS
-105 GKTTTDGVYSG
+105 GKTSAEGVYGGSA
-116 TSLGVNGVGAKA
+116 LGVNGIGAKLT
-128 SNWLSTKLIVR
+128 NWLSSKLIA
-139 TVRDGEYEKLWY
+139 TSIRDGEYEKLWF
-151 KDGLFE
+151 KDGIFQ
-157 KREVGKA
+157 KRELGKTS
-164 NEPSGTVVEWYPDP
+164 EHSGTTVEWYPDK
-178 QFFATNE
+178 QFFASNE
-185 PDYNFLLVF
+185 PDFSFLCEY
-194 FEEVSAL
+194 FEEIGAL
-201 IPNLTTNFTYIK
+201 VPNLTTNFTYIK
-213 GGKKKEHTF
+213 GGKEKKFTYF
-222 HIPEGINYL
+222 IPDGLDHL

-245 FIVDRTMGSEK
+245 FIIDRTIGTDS

-268 EKIVSFVNLGKTE
+268 DNITSFVNLGKTE

-335 YDAQNKNVVDYI
+335 YDAQNKSRI
-347 DSTLI
+347 DSIDANII

-431 ICLKG
+431 IC
-436 DTKIK
+436 
-441 LLNGTDVEIESLV
+441 
-454 DKKDFWV
+454 
-461 YSSDLGGR
+461 
-469 MVPAKV
+469 
-475 SSVFKTQEVSRL
+475 
-487 LRIRLSDGS
+487 
-496 HVECTPEHK
+496 
-505 FLDRLTGEWVE
+505 
-516 AKTLVAGQSLYSIK
+516 
-530 TKIGTRI
+530 
-537 NTKDRPEIWIPG
+537 
-549 HYTKYNS
+549 
-556 KTRVKQGRW
+556 
-565 VPLHRYIKS
+565 
-574 FFEELKQGYDVHH
+574 
-587 KDLNRLNND
+587 
-596 PENLLQLPKK
+596 
-606 EHLAIHNRINYD
+606 
-618 NGIMKY
+618 
-624 EDKHFT
+624 
-630 EESRYRMQYG
+630 
-640 SHFRTEEGVERQRE
+640 
-654 AARKSWE
+654 
-661 NDRHNPNRTWARYN
+661 
-675 ANERYDEQGRDKTLV
+675 
-690 AKYLKCVKAF
+690 
-700 LDNGVDV
+700 
-707 TPENW
+707 
-712 KKHKQRL
+712 
-719 LYPLAPNYTTIVD
+719 
-732 VFGSIDTAIEEAKNY
+732 
-747 NLSVISIEEVHYE
+747 
-760 NAIPVYCLNVEN
+760 
-772 EYHSFVLE
+772 
-780 NGLVTHNC
+780 

-831 ISGLVKALGLK
+831 ISGFVKALGLK

-998 EDALDRLQNEEHYP
+998 EDALNRLQDEEHVP
-1012 SQDHIC
+1012 NQNSIC
-1018 IHHKGVFAQNNSL
+1018 VHHKGVFNQNNSL

-1036 NLEWLTLKEHF
+1036 NLEWLTAKEHF
-1047 IEHSKLN
+1047 IEHSRYN
-1054 KTDRGKEYFR
+1054 KTEKGKEYFR

-1079 NGSEKHIE
+1079 NGSEKHVE
-1087 DVKNAWKE
+1087 DVKRAWQS

-1136 LKTLKYLIENGFE
+1136 LKSIKYLIENDLE

-1170 TLFSSLEEAIEL
+1170 TLFNSLDEAIEL
-1182 SNNVDISNY
+1182 SKNVDISNY
-1191 SLKREQD
+1191 ILKRD
-1198 NNVEVWKRS
+1198 IEVDTLVQKRS
-1207 RVASVIKKL
+1207 RVARVIKRL
-1216 VDKGLE
+1216 ADQGLE

-1229 SVRNKKDKDPK
+1229 SVRVTKDKDPK

-1344 GTYLLFQD
+1344 GAYLLFQD

-1394 NLKQLEVSDY
+1394 NLKQLEVADY

-1434 VE
+1434 EE

>member
-1 MKATNKTLYTEK
+1 MVKKDKTLYTET

-39 NLIKEIFANSVDEV
+39 NLIKEVYANSVDEA

-63 IADIDKNRYVV
+63 SVDIDKNKYVV

-81 LINAGIDEKG
+81 LINAGIDENG
-91 RTILQRSFEVMNTS
+91 ETVMQRSFDVMNTS
-105 GKTTTDGVYSG
+105 GKTSADGVYGGSA
-116 TSLGVNGVGAKA
+116 LGVNGIGAKLT
-128 SNWLSTKLIVR
+128 NWLSSKLIA
-139 TVRDGEYEKLWY
+139 TSVRDGEYEKLWF
-151 KDGLFE
+151 KDGIFQ
-157 KREVGKA
+157 KRELGKTS
-164 NEPSGTVVEWYPDP
+164 EHSGTTVEWYPDK
-178 QFFATNE
+178 QFFASNE
-185 PDYNFLLVF
+185 PDFSFLCEY
-194 FEEVSAL
+194 FEEIGAL
-201 IPNLTTNFTYIK
+201 VPNLTTNFTYNK
-213 GGKKKEHTF
+213 GGKERKFTYF
-222 HIPEGINYL
+222 IPDGLDHL

-245 FIVDRTMGSEK
+245 FIIDRTIGTDS

-268 EKIVSFVNLGKTE
+268 DNITSFVNLGKTE

-335 YDAQNKNVVDYI
+335 YDAQNKSRI
-347 DSTLI
+347 DSIDANII

-361 TWLMNNPNEA
+361 TWLMNNPKEA

-431 ICLKG
+431 I
-436 DTKIK
+436 
-441 LLNGTDVEIESLV
+441 
-454 DKKDFWV
+454 
-461 YSSDLGGR
+461 
-469 MVPAKV
+469 
-475 SSVFKTQEVSRL
+475 
-487 LRIRLSDGS
+487 
-496 HVECTPEHK
+496 
-505 FLDRLTGEWVE
+505 
-516 AKTLVAGQSLYSIK
+516 
-530 TKIGTRI
+530 
-537 NTKDRPEIWIPG
+537 
-549 HYTKYNS
+549 
-556 KTRVKQGRW
+556 
-565 VPLHRYIKS
+565 
-574 FFEELKQGYDVHH
+574 
-587 KDLNRLNND
+587 
-596 PENLLQLPKK
+596 
-606 EHLAIHNRINYD
+606 
-618 NGIMKY
+618 
-624 EDKHFT
+624 
-630 EESRYRMQYG
+630 
-640 SHFRTEEGVERQRE
+640 
-654 AARKSWE
+654 
-661 NDRHNPNRTWARYN
+661 
-675 ANERYDEQGRDKTLV
+675 
-690 AKYLKCVKAF
+690 
-700 LDNGVDV
+700 
-707 TPENW
+707 
-712 KKHKQRL
+712 
-719 LYPLAPNYTTIVD
+719 
-732 VFGSIDTAIEEAKNY
+732 
-747 NLSVISIEEVHYE
+747 
-760 NAIPVYCLNVEN
+760 
-772 EYHSFVLE
+772 
-780 NGLVTHNC
+780 C

-847 GKLVYDAK
+847 GKLVYDVK

-895 TYSIDKNGNVVP
+895 AYSIDKNGNVVP
-907 SLAKNIRKIKETNK
+907 SLAKNIRKIKEVNK

-998 EDALDRLQNEEHYP
+998 EDALDRLQNEEHFP

-1054 KTDRGKEYFR
+1054 KTDKGKEYFR

-1110 TQANKDSCKKSNS
+1110 TQANRDSCKKSNS

-1136 LKTLKYLIENGFE
+1136 LKTIKYIIENGLE
-1149 VNEENYNY
+1149 INEENYNY

-1170 TLFSSLEEAIEL
+1170 TLFNSLEEAIEL
-1182 SNNVDISNY
+1182 SKDVDISNY

-1198 NNVEVWKRS
+1198 NNVEVWERS

-1222 LNEENYN
+1222 LTEENYN
-1229 SVRNKKDKDPK
+1229 SVRSKSNKDPK

-1249 SYDDA
+1249 SYEDA

-1266 DIEYLDV
+1266 DIELLDV

-1369 VTRAKGLGELTKEEA
+1369 VTRAKGLGELAKEEA

-1413 AMGEDSTQR
+1413 AIGKDSTQR

-1434 VE
+1434 EE

>member
-1 MKATNKTLYTEK
+1 MVKKDKTLYTET
-13 SIVSETPREFC
+13 SIISETPREFC

-39 NLIKEIFANSVDEV
+39 NLIKEIYANSVDEV
-53 VLEHGNTINV
+53 VLGHGDIINV
-63 IADIDKNRYVV
+63 IVDIDKNRYVV

-81 LINAGIDEKG
+81 LINAGIDENG
-91 RTILQRSFEVMNTS
+91 ETIMQRSFDVMNTS
-105 GKTTTDGVYSG
+105 GKTSADGVYSG
-116 TSLGVNGVGAKA
+116 TSLGLNGCGAKLD
-128 SNWLSTKLIVR
+128 NWLSKKLIAKS
-139 TVRDGEYEKLWY
+139 VRDGEYEKLWF
-151 KDGLFE
+151 KDGIFQ
-157 KREVGKA
+157 KRELGKT
-164 NEPSGTVVEWYPDP
+164 NESSGTIVEWYPDE
-178 QFFATNE
+178 QFFASNE
-185 PDYNFLLVF
+185 PDFSFLCNY
-194 FEEVSAL
+194 FEEICAL
-201 IPNLTTNFTYIK
+201 VPNLTTNFTYIK
-213 GGKKKEHTF
+213 DGVEKKFKYHT
-222 HIPEGINYL
+222 PEGLYHLI
-231 VTERVGDKELFSNR
+231 TERVGDKELFSNR

-281 GGEHISAFKSVF
+281 GGDHISAFKSVF

-377 ALVARRAREAS
+377 ALVARRAREAA

-431 ICLKG
+431 IC
-436 DTKIK
+436 
-441 LLNGTDVEIESLV
+441 
-454 DKKDFWV
+454 
-461 YSSDLGGR
+461 
-469 MVPAKV
+469 
-475 SSVFKTQEVSRL
+475 
-487 LRIRLSDGS
+487 
-496 HVECTPEHK
+496 
-505 FLDRLTGEWVE
+505 
-516 AKTLVAGQSLYSIK
+516 
-530 TKIGTRI
+530 
-537 NTKDRPEIWIPG
+537 
-549 HYTKYNS
+549 
-556 KTRVKQGRW
+556 
-565 VPLHRYIKS
+565 
-574 FFEELKQGYDVHH
+574 
-587 KDLNRLNND
+587 
-596 PENLLQLPKK
+596 
-606 EHLAIHNRINYD
+606 
-618 NGIMKY
+618 
-624 EDKHFT
+624 
-630 EESRYRMQYG
+630 
-640 SHFRTEEGVERQRE
+640 
-654 AARKSWE
+654 
-661 NDRHNPNRTWARYN
+661 
-675 ANERYDEQGRDKTLV
+675 
-690 AKYLKCVKAF
+690 
-700 LDNGVDV
+700 
-707 TPENW
+707 
-712 KKHKQRL
+712 
-719 LYPLAPNYTTIVD
+719 
-732 VFGSIDTAIEEAKNY
+732 
-747 NLSVISIEEVHYE
+747 
-760 NAIPVYCLNVEN
+760 
-772 EYHSFVLE
+772 
-780 NGLVTHNC
+780 

-831 ISGLVKALGLK
+831 IAGLVKALGLK

-882 FKELVDNNVKTLW
+882 FKELVDNDVKTLW

-998 EDALDRLQNEEHYP
+998 EDALGRLQGEEHTP
-1012 SQDHIC
+1012 NQNSIC
-1018 IHHKGVFAQNNSL
+1018 VHHKGVFDQNNSL

-1036 NLEWLTLKEHF
+1036 NLEWLTAKEHF
-1047 IEHSKLN
+1047 IAHSKYN
-1054 KTDRGKEYFR
+1054 KTEKGKEYFR

-1087 DVKNAWKE
+1087 DVKRAWQL
-1095 GKYANCYNHFAEYNK
+1095 GKYANCYNHFADYNK

-1136 LKTLKYLIENGFE
+1136 LKTIKYLIENGLE

-1157 NKCQGAVLFSNLN
+1157 NKCQGAFLFSNLN
-1170 TLFSSLEEAIEL
+1170 TLFNSLEEAIEL
-1182 SNNVDISNY
+1182 SKSVDISNY

-1198 NNVEVWKRS
+1198 NNVEVWRRS

-1229 SVRNKKDKDPK
+1229 SVRSKKDKDPK

-1249 SYDDA
+1249 SYEDA

-1266 DIEYLDV
+1266 DIELLDV

-1434 VE
+1434 EE

>member
-1 MKATNKTLYTEK
+1 MVKKKDKTLYTEN

-39 NLIKEIFANSVDEV
+39 NLIKEIYANSVDEA
-53 VLEHGNTINV
+53 VLGHGDTINV
-63 IADIDKNRYVV
+63 VVDIDKNRYVV

-81 LINAGIDEKG
+81 LINAGIDENG
-91 RTILQRSFEVMNTS
+91 ETVMQRSFDVMNTS
-105 GKTTTDGVYSG
+105 GKTSADGVYSG
-116 TSLGVNGVGAKA
+116 TSLGLNGCGAKLD
-128 SNWLSTKLIVR
+128 NWLSKKLIAKS
-139 TVRDGEYEKLWY
+139 VRDGEYEKLWF
-151 KDGLFE
+151 KDGIFQ
-157 KREVGKA
+157 KRELGKT
-164 NEPSGTVVEWYPDP
+164 NEPSGTIVEWYPDE
-178 QFFATNE
+178 QFFVSNE
-185 PDYNFLLVF
+185 PDFSFLCNY
-194 FEEVSAL
+194 FEEIGAL
-201 IPNLTTNFTYIK
+201 VPNLTTNFTYIK
-213 GGKKKEHTF
+213 NGVEKKFKYYT
-222 HIPEGINYL
+222 PEGLCHLI
-231 VTERVGDKELFSNR
+231 TERVGDKELFSNR

-281 GGEHISAFKSVF
+281 GGDHISAFKSVF

-441 LLNGTDVEIESLV
+441 LLNGTDVEIESLI

-469 MVPAKV
+469 MIPAKV

-487 LRIRLSDGS
+487 LRITLSDGS
-496 HVECTPEHK
+496 YVECTPEHK

-516 AKTLVAGQSLYSIK
+516 AKELTVGQSLFTIEKAQDYKLSI
-530 TKIGTRI
+530 
-537 NTKDRPEIWIPG
+537 
-549 HYTKYNS
+549 
-556 KTRVKQGRW
+556 V
-565 VPLHRYIKS
+565 
-574 FFEELKQGYDVHH
+574 
-587 KDLNRLNND
+587 
-596 PENLLQLPKK
+596 
-606 EHLAIHNRINYD
+606 
-618 NGIMKY
+618 
-624 EDKHFT
+624 
-630 EESRYRMQYG
+630 
-640 SHFRTEEGVERQRE
+640 
-654 AARKSWE
+654 
-661 NDRHNPNRTWARYN
+661 
-675 ANERYDEQGRDKTLV
+675 
-690 AKYLKCVKAF
+690 
-700 LDNGVDV
+700 
-707 TPENW
+707 
-712 KKHKQRL
+712 
-719 LYPLAPNYTTIVD
+719 
-732 VFGSIDTAIEEAKNY
+732 
-747 NLSVISIEEVHYE
+747 SIEEVNYTHK
-760 NAIPVYCLNVEN
+760 IPVYCLTVDN

-780 NGLVTHNC
+780 NGLITHNC

-895 TYSIDKNGNVVP
+895 TYSIDKNGDVVP
-907 SLAKNIRKIKETNK
+907 SLAKNIRKIKEVNK

-967 ENKHEMYF
+967 ENKYEMYF

-998 EDALDRLQNEEHYP
+998 EDALDRLQNEERFP

-1054 KTDRGKEYFR
+1054 KTDKGKEYFR
-1064 ELHKEG
+1064 KLHKEG

-1087 DVKNAWKE
+1087 DVKNAWEE

-1110 TQANKDSCKKSNS
+1110 TQANRDSCKKSNS

-1136 LKTLKYLIENGFE
+1136 LKTIKYIIENGLE
-1149 VNEENYNY
+1149 INEENYNY

-1170 TLFSSLEEAIEL
+1170 TLFNSLDEAIEL
-1182 SNNVDISNY
+1182 SKDVDISNY

-1198 NNVEVWKRS
+1198 NNVEVWRRS

-1229 SVRNKKDKDPK
+1229 SVRSKKDKDPK

-1249 SYDDA
+1249 SYEDA

-1266 DIEYLDV
+1266 GIEYLDV

-1394 NLKQLEVSDY
+1394 NLKQLEVADY

-1434 VE
+1434 EE